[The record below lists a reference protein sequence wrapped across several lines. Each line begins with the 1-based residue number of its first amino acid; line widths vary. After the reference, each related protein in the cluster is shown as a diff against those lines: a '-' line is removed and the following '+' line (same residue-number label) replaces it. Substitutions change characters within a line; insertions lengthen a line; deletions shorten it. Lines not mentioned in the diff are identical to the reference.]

1 MIFSYLSGEQ
11 LMTIVL
17 LIIVLC
23 IPSLRRIYLIAEK
36 SKDTSIIKKRIF
48 FFDFI
53 KGIAMLAVILI
64 HTLLLFK
71 LFHKGNEQLIFITN
85 NLLRFAVP
93 VFLICTGVLLN
104 PKSVANRNGI
114 VTFYL
119 KKIVS
124 IFLPYLF
131 ATSVVALYFHAD
143 VKSFFYLL
151 FTGKAQAPYYY
162 IVVLMQLYL
171 IYPILVRVRKQQLL
185 IGSLVISLVSY
196 FIKSSW
202 NLYDMPLFF
211 PYLYF
216 FSYGIVKREYYL
228 TNNKEHTFDWN
239 FLIVILAYIICLIIK
254 PEYYFNMV
262 YLYGIAV
269 WGIFSAVQNKL
280 KKSWITRFIAEIGK
294 VSLLIF
300 LVHFIIVLF
309 MYKIIS
315 SENIIVSILGIFIT
329 ATVLSFFIAKIL
341 HITYS
346 RITSFLP

>member
-1 MIFSYLSGEQ
+1 VIFSYLSGEK
-11 LMTIVL
+11 LMTMVL

-23 IPSLRRIYLIAEK
+23 IPSLRRTYVIAEK
-36 SKDTSIIKKRIF
+36 FKETSVIEKRIF

-71 LFHKGNEQLIFITN
+71 LFHKGNEQLIFIAN

-114 VTFYL
+114 VMFYL

-124 IFLPYLF
+124 IFLPYIF

-171 IYPILVRVRKQQLL
+171 IYPILVRISKQRLL
-185 IGSLVISLVSY
+185 VGSFVISLVSY
-196 FIKSSW
+196 FLKSSW
-202 NLYDMPLFF
+202 NLYDIPLFF

-216 FSYGIVKREYYL
+216 FSYGIAQREFFL
-228 TNNKEHTFDWN
+228 KKNNQRGIDRN
-239 FLIVILAYIICLIIK
+239 YLIVIFAYIICVIVK

-262 YLYGIAV
+262 YMFAIAV
-269 WGIFSAVQNKL
+269 WGILSGFT
-280 KKSWITRFIAEIGK
+280 ITQ
-294 VSLLIF
+294 
-300 LVHFIIVLF
+300 II
-309 MYKIIS
+309 Y
-315 SENIIVSILGIFIT
+315 
-329 ATVLSFFIAKIL
+329 AKMTI
-341 HITYS
+341 
-346 RITSFLP
+346 R